1 MTDLFEEVEEQLRS
15 DRYKQFARKALP
27 WMLGVAAAALIAVL
41 AGLTFRRSL
50 MDALPEP
57 VLVRH
62 NQTICFSKEACR

>member
-1 MTDLFEEVEEQLRS
+1 MTTLILS
-15 DRYKQFARKALP
+15 LAL
-27 WMLGVAAAALIAVL
+27 LTAAEIEGKVVAITDGDTLTGLVIGVL